1 MDAPAQA
8 SPNLLEGPVPFA
20 ASRLW
25 RLQRQYFAQRGRNA
39 WRDGAVP
46 HYVTTNPAMAAAIA
60 EVLVA
65 FRLDRLRRDPSAPP
79 LLICELGAGSGRFS
93 YHLLLQL
100 LEIGARAG
108 LEPGSFR
115 LVLSD
120 FCVSNL
126 QAWARHPRLQPF
138 FASGLA
144 DRARVDITRTSQ
156 LRLEHSGLCLGPGE
170 LAEPLVLIANYVFD
184 GVPTDLLRFQGGEVQ
199 RGLVSLQT
207 PRAVGAADPADLLGS
222 LQLSYSSEPLPA
234 ELYGD
239 PGLDQLLADYQQV
252 LADGPDAWMLFPAP
266 ALLALNRLGS
276 LSQQGLLLLSADK
289 GHSGLAENL
298 SPAPPGL
305 VHHESVSLS
314 VNYHAF
320 CHWGEAAGGLALR
333 PEPGHGGLHCIAL
346 LLLPHAAD
354 YTATQAAWRRHVAAF
369 SPDDYLALSQHAQ
382 ALADGLSARKL
393 FAFLRLGQADS
404 HLFARL
410 LPRLQELVP
419 SLSPGEQEALLQLLE
434 RVWEGHFPLMISTD
448 DSALTADA
456 GENDMAFGIGVL
468 LLSLGHPQK
477 AIEFFEASLQCYG
490 HHPVTLHNLQICQAC
505 LQG

>member
-1 MDAPAQA
+1 M
-8 SPNLLEGPVPFA
+8 L
-20 ASRLW
+20 
-25 RLQRQYFAQRGRNA
+25 
-39 WRDGAVP
+39 
-46 HYVTTNPAMAAAIA
+46 
-60 EVLVA
+60 
-65 FRLDRLRRDPSAPP
+65 FRS
-79 LLICELGAGSGRFS
+79 LICELGAGSGRFS

-120 FCVSNL
+120 FCASNL

-144 DRARVDITRTSQ
+144 DRARVDITRTSE
-156 LRLEHSGLCLGPGE
+156 LRLEHSGICLGAGE
-170 LAEPLVLIANYVFD
+170 LVEPLVLIANYVFD
-184 GVPTDLLRFQGGEVQ
+184 GVPTDLLRFQGGEVR
-199 RGLVSLQT
+199 RGLVSLET
-207 PRAVGAADPADLLGS
+207 SSGIGAADPADQLGK
-222 LQLSYSSEPLPA
+222 LHLSYSSEPLPA
-234 ELYGD
+234 EPYGD
-239 PGLDQLLADYQQV
+239 PGLDQLLASYQQV
-252 LADGPDAWMLFPAP
+252 LAAGPDAWMLFPAP

-298 SPAPPGL
+298 SPEPPGL
-305 VHHESVSLS
+305 VHHESVSLN

-354 YTATQAAWRRHVAAF
+354 HSATRAAWRRHVAAF

-382 ALADGLSARKL
+382 ALADGLSVKKL
-393 FAFLRLGQADS
+393 FAFLRLGQSDS

-419 SLSPGEQEALLQLLE
+419 SLSASEQEALLQLLE
-434 RVWEGHFPLMISTD
+434 RVWEGHFPLLISTD
-448 DSALTADA
+448 DSAPTADA
-456 GENDMAFGIGVL
+456 GEPDLAFGIGVL
-468 LLSLGHPQK
+468 LLTLGQPQRAK
-477 AIEFFEASLQCYG
+477 TFFEASQLLYG
-490 HHPVTLHNLQICQAC
+490 DHPATQQNLQLCQQYLAAVDA
-505 LQG
+505 GVAG